1 VEACSVIVADCLEAQ
16 KFAVGTTISLAAAA
30 AATDFVPVAASQQ
43 DQKTAAEMEG
53 FVAILHYT
61 AYSSD

>member
-16 KFAVGTTISLAAAA
+16 KFAVGTTISLAAA